1 MNPPCWASRTVVGLN
16 LTIPRNCLSAL
27 AGERLATISHSMYR
41 LERTGLA
48 WILDAPDP
56 SSSFPS
62 LKQHEMKQ
70 FGEYRTQRYAL
81 RTFDQLERGEVPNL
95 IGSPSGRALTRPFR
109 SRPVEQRGPT

>member
-1 MNPPCWASRTVVGLN
+1 
-16 LTIPRNCLSAL
+16 
-27 AGERLATISHSMYR
+27 MYR

-81 RTFDQLERGEVPNL
+81 RAFDQLERGEVPNL
-95 IGSPSGRALTRPFR
+95 IGSPSGRTLTRPFR
-109 SRPVEQRGPT
+109 SRPVEQRGLELSRFRGRVNTEVFTTSLARVTCPQARYHFLC

>member
-1 MNPPCWASRTVVGLN
+1 M
-16 LTIPRNCLSAL
+16 TIPQNCLSAL
-27 AGERLATISHSMYR
+27 AGERLATISRSMYR

-81 RTFDQLERGEVPNL
+81 RAFDQLVL
-95 IGSPSGRALTRPFR
+95 CSQSLFR
-109 SRPVEQRGPT
+109 FPDLGDDGFG